1 MTLLRGDGA
10 AAVVTACVRKGEC
23 GGVSDQLRDRGH
35 AECV

>member
-1 MTLLRGDGA
+1 MTRLRGDDA

-23 GGVSDQLRDRGH
+23 GGVSDQSRDRGH